1 MTFVQRYGNSGRN
14 TTQRMLKKRKRKMV
28 SLTPTE
34 QQELDLSTVT
44 IDAARLLVQTLH
56 NLNARLTA
64 VEAEVRRLKKEGA
77 R

>member
-1 MTFVQRYGNSGRN
+1 
-14 TTQRMLKKRKRKMV
+14 MV